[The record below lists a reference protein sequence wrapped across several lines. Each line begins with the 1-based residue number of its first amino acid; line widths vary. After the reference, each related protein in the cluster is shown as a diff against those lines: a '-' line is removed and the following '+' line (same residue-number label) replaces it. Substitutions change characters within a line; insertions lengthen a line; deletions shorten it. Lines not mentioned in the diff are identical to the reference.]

1 MTICVIF
8 VVSRI
13 VKWLKD
19 PLRKIP
25 GPRGFPVIGNTLDY
39 SLSKDLLQ
47 VLLERSKKY
56 GKVYKDYSV
65 LSKLTNDRFK
75 ESASFKR
82 SSLSTSQ

>member
-39 SLSKDLLQ
+39 SLSKDLHQ
-47 VLLERSKKY
+47 VFLERSKKY
-56 GKVYKDYSV
+56 GKIYKDYS
-65 LSKLTNDRFK
+65 LFCKM
-75 ESASFKR
+75 SFR
-82 SSLSTSQ
+82 VFQNT